1 VRISNCSAVV
11 TGGASGLGRAAV
23 EMLHGAGARVVIM
36 DLPGSPGDQ
45 LVQQLGENAEF
56 VAGDVT
62 VPADVE
68 RAVSAAVSIA
78 PLRVAVAAAG
88 IGPPAR
94 LFGRDGAT
102 SSEKAKLIIDVNV
115 MGTYNLLS
123 SASHAMSLNEPE
135 DQERGVVICTASI
148 AAYEGQVGQVAYAA
162 SKGAVVS
169 LTLPAAR
176 ELSGHAIRVMT
187 VAPGLF
193 DTPLMASMPEKAKL
207 SVAAQV
213 PHPARLGVPAEYAA
227 LLEHIVLNPML
238 NGEVIRLDGAIRM
251 APK

>member
-1 VRISNCSAVV
+1 MRISNCSAVV

-23 EMLHGAGARVVIM
+23 DKLHGAGARVVIM
-36 DLPGSPGDQ
+36 DLPGSPGQ
-45 LVQQLGENAEF
+45 ELAQQLGDNAEF

-68 RAVSAAVSIA
+68 RAVETAVALA

-88 IGPPAR
+88 IGPPVR
-94 LFGRDGAT
+94 LFGRDGVIGWD
-102 SSEKAKLIIDVNV
+102 KAKLIIDVNV
-115 MGTYNLLS
+115 IGTYNLLS
-123 SASHAMSLNEPE
+123 HASHAMSYNEPE

-176 ELSGHAIRVMT
+176 ELAGHAIRVMT

-213 PHPARLGVPAEYAA
+213 PHPARLGAPAEYAA